1 MPEASVQ
8 TYVAELLDAIGQVEA
23 YVDGVDQAGFIADR
37 MRRDAVAMNLLVI
50 GESAAR
56 LPVSIRDLEPSIDWR
71 AAIDLRNRIAHGY
84 SSISFSI
91 VWSIVVVELPGLR
104 AAAERIA
111 TRLQNP

>member
-1 MPEASVQ
+1 MPEASARAYAV
-8 TYVAELLDAIGQVEA
+8 ELLEAIGQIEV
-23 YVDGVDQAGFIADR
+23 YVQGVDQEAFLTDR

-56 LPVSIRDLEPSIDWR
+56 LPASVRDWEAEIDWR

-84 SSISFSI
+84 SSISFTI

-104 AAAERIA
+104 AAIERIIDK
-111 TRLQNP
+111 L

>member
-1 MPEASVQ
+1 MPEASVRA
-8 TYVAELLDAIGQVEA
+8 YVAELLEAIGQIEVYVE
-23 YVDGVDQAGFIADR
+23 GFGQADFLADR

-56 LPVSIRDLEPSIDWR
+56 LPAQVRDLEPKIDWR

-104 AAAERIA
+104 EAVQRIA
-111 TRLQNP
+111 ARL

>member
-1 MPEASVQ
+1 M
-8 TYVAELLDAIGQVEA
+8 
-23 YVDGVDQAGFIADR
+23 
-37 MRRDAVAMNLLVI
+37 VI

-56 LPVSIRDLEPSIDWR
+56 LPGPVRDLEPEIDWR

-104 AAAERIA
+104 EAVQRIA
-111 TRLQNP
+111 ARFQL